1 MGCWYCYQIGPVRR
15 PGMGSCRGSSPSLC
29 SAGFVIYKLMY
40 YYFCVAREIP
50 TLTVDVILTLLRPS
64 FFFLSIHQAFAMY
77 TTWVSSYWTSIKSLK
92 KKTTQNTTEQACCL
106 RDQTILFCQGW
117 IGSTLV
123 WPMHTISMSLKINL
137 FNRFRIRQGKW
148 IYTHMWQWLLKHL
161 SIYIYM
167 HWKAHRLC
175 I

>member
-29 SAGFVIYKLMY
+29 SPGFVIYKLMY

-77 TTWVSSYWTSIKSLK
+77 TTWVSSYWTSIKSFK
-92 KKTTQNTTEQACCL
+92 KKPHKKTQSKLVAYGT
-106 RDQTILFCQGW
+106 RLFCSVKVELDQPLCDLHTHFLW
-117 IGSTLV
+117 VLKSTTYLIAL
-123 WPMHTISMSLKINL
+123 MKIYPYVTL
-137 FNRFRIRQGKW
+137 MIKTFE
-148 IYTHMWQWLLKHL
+148 
-161 SIYIYM
+161 YIFAS
-167 HWKAHRLC
+167 KGT
-175 I
+175 